1 MSKEIEAKF
10 INIDK
15 DKVINRLENIG
26 AKKVFN
32 ERLLRR
38 CIYNL
43 PVHKPRTFVR
53 LRDEVD
59 KITLTYKSVTK
70 QSLDG
75 VEEIELVIDNF
86 EKGKE
91 FLKSIGLEEKA
102 YQESKRIRYKIGE
115 VEFDIDTWPALMP
128 WIEIEASTEEL
139 VRQYTDILGFDFND
153 AMFGSAD
160 LVYERMYNL
169 EKDWI
174 NTKCPLLKFDE
185 LPPELQESNLR

>member
-15 DKVINRLENIG
+15 DSLISKLESLG
-26 AKKVFN
+26 ATKVFD
-32 ERLLRR
+32 ERFLRR

-43 PVHKPRTFVR
+43 PIHKPATLVR
-53 LRDEVD
+53 LRDEVE

-75 VEEIELVIDNF
+75 VEEIELIIDSF

-91 FLKSIGLEEKA
+91 FLKSIGLDEKA
-102 YQESKRIRYKIGE
+102 YQESKRIRYTIGE
-115 VEFDIDTWPALMP
+115 VEFDIDTWPALKP
-128 WIEIEASTEEL
+128 WIEIEAPTEEL
-139 VRQYTDILGFDFND
+139 VRKYTDILGFDFND

-160 LVYERMYNL
+160 LVYERMYNI
-169 EKDWI
+169 EKDWM
-174 NTKCPLLKFDE
+174 NTKCPYLKFDE